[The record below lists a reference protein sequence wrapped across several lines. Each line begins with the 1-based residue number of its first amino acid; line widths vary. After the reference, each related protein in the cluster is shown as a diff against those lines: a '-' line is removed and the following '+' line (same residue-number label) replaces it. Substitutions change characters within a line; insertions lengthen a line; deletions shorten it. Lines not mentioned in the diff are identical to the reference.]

1 MNDRRKPNADG
12 DSGAPVDPGRLAGG
26 YAPGNLSAEE
36 QRRLLEAALQRQDLF
51 DELMAEQDLKDL
63 FDDPAVR
70 SKAVEVLQEQPSTI
84 EKLRQWWMRPWA
96 WGAVGAVATGLLVV
110 GFLGTRP
117 PSLLKQSGPISET
130 ELALR
135 QQPSAP
141 PSYRPMRDA
150 GAGES
155 KPLSAA
161 EAPAYAAR
169 AKPNSQGAVR
179 VDSAVPP
186 DVAAKSNEIKNIES
200 KPKAAGEAVQEAGLR
215 DGEPGAALVAG
226 RPAPPSAVAQSGESK
241 AGEAKPK
248 ASGAVGS
255 AGSALR
261 AAGPGAVPPAVA
273 KSKESKDIETK
284 PNGAGGTSG
293 VAGLQDAQEAGNRP
307 QRESAPSREARA
319 AAPVVTDRPASSPSP
334 TSGAAVSVPAAP
346 APARAPA
353 RSSSAP
359 AVRAEGER
367 KGVEERS
374 EYDSLAPRT
383 AALARRKS
391 EAKGVAGALSTAQAA
406 PSVVLLHQTADG
418 SFVPL
423 VPGQAVDRSAALK
436 LEVTSPISGWVTLQ
450 RLDAAGQVQT
460 VLERQRVMGGRVATI
475 PMQGTFVA
483 TTGPQTL
490 TLRFLVDDGTA
501 QNQAG
506 AVRQSFRQAAG
517 PRPLAASAPKAQQS
531 QEPQV
536 GMTATAA
543 DSAKASQAP
552 GGSSG
557 AGGVIFEIRLVGRP
571 Q

>member
-51 DELMAEQDLKDL
+51 DELMAEQDLKDM
-63 FDDPAVR
+63 FDEPAVR
-70 SKAVEVLQEQPSTI
+70 SKAVEVLQKQSSTI

-141 PSYRPMRDA
+141 PSFRPMRDA

-179 VDSAVPP
+179 ADSAPP
-186 DVAAKSNEIKNIES
+186 ADVAAKSNEIKSIES
-200 KPKAAGEAVQEAGLR
+200 KPKAAGEAVQEAGVR

-226 RPAPPSAVAQSGESK
+226 RPAPPSAAVKSEESK
-241 AGEAKPK
+241 AGEAK
-248 ASGAVGS
+248 SSVT
-255 AGSALR
+255 R
-261 AAGPGAVPPAVA
+261 AVPPAVA
-273 KSKESKDIETK
+273 KSKESKEIETK
-284 PNGAGGTSG
+284 PNAVGATSAA
-293 VAGLQDAQEAGNRP
+293 AGLQDMQEASGRA
-307 QRESAPSREARA
+307 QRELARSREARA
-319 AAPVVTDRPASSPSP
+319 ATPVVTDRPASPPAP
-334 TSGAAVSVPAAP
+334 TSGAVASVPAAP
-346 APARAPA
+346 AP
-353 RSSSAP
+353 SSAAP

-367 KGVEERS
+367 KDRS
-374 EYDSLAPRT
+374 ESDSFAPRT
-383 AALARRKS
+383 AAFTRRKS
-391 EAKGVAGALSTAQAA
+391 EAKGAAGALSTVQVA
-406 PSVVLLHQTADG
+406 PSVVLLYQTSGG
-418 SFVPL
+418 SFAPL
-423 VPGQAVDRSAALK
+423 APGQAVDRSAALK
-436 LEVTSPISGWVTLQ
+436 LEVTSPTSGWVTLQ
-450 RLDAAGQVQT
+450 RLDASGQVQT

-490 TLRFLVDDGTA
+490 TLRFLADDGTA

-506 AVRQSFRQAAG
+506 AVQQSFRQAAG

-557 AGGVIFEIRLVGRP
+557 AGVVIFEIRLVGRP